1 MKENEYLI
9 LILICVM
16 TLVAAQLLDALVK
29 LILLIP

>member
-16 TLVAAQLLDALVK
+16 TLFAAQLLDALVK